1 LALVTAPTPTV
12 TAYFDLSAG
21 DFFVL
26 DDPVKG
32 ELNNSTYLLS
42 GDVAT
47 DVTSFVS
54 SVSITRGRSRALDE
68 FSPGTASVVFRNEL
82 RTFDPTYEFSQFYG
96 NIKPGKRLTI
106 AAGGVTI
113 FDGKIRDWNYSYEVG
128 GPSVAVVEVVDAL
141 GQLGAIEFDD
151 WTTTSQTPALRFTAV
166 LDRPEVVFGA
176 NRDFDDG
183 VETLQ
188 ADVVSWGS
196 NVLNYLQL
204 VARSD
209 HGRLF
214 ASREGVL
221 TYRDRLSVDSSDFV
235 VTFTDDGGDVPFT
248 GIALEYGS
256 EFLYNRVGVDRE
268 GGTLQTVEDADS
280 IADYGVST
288 LSLSGLLL
296 NTDAQSESLAEYLL
310 GIYKEPELRVSEVS
324 VALHDS
330 EDRISDALKLD
341 VLALDIGDVVRVWYT
356 PNKEGSPLVRYGF
369 VEGLR
374 HDLAPAYHSV
384 TVALS
389 DAGSRSF
396 FIFDDD
402 IFGEF
407 DGVGVFAF

>member
-1 LALVTAPTPTV
+1 MTAPTPTV

-32 ELNNSTYLLS
+32 ELDNVTYLLS
-42 GDVAT
+42 GDIAT

-54 SVSITRGRSRALDE
+54 AVSINRGRSRALDE

-96 NIKPGKRLTI
+96 NIRPGKRLTI

-113 FDGKIRDWNYSYEVG
+113 FDGRIRDWNYGYEVG
-128 GPSVAVVEVVDAL
+128 GPSVAVAEVMDAL
-141 GQLGAIEFDD
+141 GQLGAIEFDE
-151 WTTTSQTPALRFTAV
+151 WTTTSQAPGARIAAV
-166 LDRPEVVFGA
+166 LDRSEVVFGS
-176 NRDFDDG
+176 NRDLDDG

-188 ADVVSWGS
+188 ADAVSWGS

-221 TYRDRLSVDSSDFV
+221 TYRDRLSVDSADFV

-268 GGTLQTVEDADS
+268 GGTLQTVEDSDS

-296 NTDAQSESLAEYLL
+296 NTDDQSANLAEYLL

-330 EDRISDALKLD
+330 EDRISETLKQD

-356 PNKEGSPLVRYGF
+356 PNKEGAPLIRYGF
-369 VEGLR
+369 VEGLQY
-374 HDLAPAYHSV
+374 DIAPAYHAV
-384 TVALS
+384 TVSLS
-389 DAGSRSF
+389 DASARSF
-396 FIFDDD
+396 FILDDD
-402 IFGEF
+402 IFGEL
-407 DGVGVFAF
+407 DGVGSLAF

>member
-1 LALVTAPTPTV
+1 VTAPTPTV

-32 ELNNSTYLLS
+32 ELDNVTYLLS
-42 GDVAT
+42 GDIAT

-54 SVSITRGRSRALDE
+54 AVSINRGRSRALDE

-96 NIKPGKRLTI
+96 NIRPGKRLTI

-113 FDGKIRDWNYSYEVG
+113 FDGRIRDWNYGYEVG
-128 GPSVAVVEVVDAL
+128 GPSVAVAEVMDAL
-141 GQLGAIEFDD
+141 GQLGAIEFDE
-151 WTTTSQTPALRFTAV
+151 WTTTSQAPGARIAAV
-166 LDRPEVVFGA
+166 LDRSEVVFGS
-176 NRDFDDG
+176 NRDLDDG

-188 ADVVSWGS
+188 ADAVSWGS

-221 TYRDRLSVDSSDFV
+221 TYRDRLSVDSADFV

-268 GGTLQTVEDADS
+268 GGTLQTVEDSDS

-296 NTDAQSESLAEYLL
+296 NTDDQSANLAEYLL

-330 EDRISDALKLD
+330 EDRISETLKQD

-356 PNKEGSPLVRYGF
+356 PNKEGAPLIRYGF
-369 VEGLR
+369 VEGLQY
-374 HDLAPAYHSV
+374 DIAPAYHAV
-384 TVALS
+384 TVSLS
-389 DAGSRSF
+389 DASARSF
-396 FIFDDD
+396 FILDDD
-402 IFGEF
+402 IFGEL
-407 DGVGVFAF
+407 DGVGSLAF

>member
-166 LDRPEVVFGA
+166 LDRSEVMFGA
-176 NRDFDDG
+176 NRDFDD
-183 VETLQ
+183 
-188 ADVVSWGS
+188 
-196 NVLNYLQL
+196 
-204 VARSD
+204 
-209 HGRLF
+209 
-214 ASREGVL
+214 GVL

-356 PNKEGSPLVRYGF
+356 PNREGSPLVRYGF